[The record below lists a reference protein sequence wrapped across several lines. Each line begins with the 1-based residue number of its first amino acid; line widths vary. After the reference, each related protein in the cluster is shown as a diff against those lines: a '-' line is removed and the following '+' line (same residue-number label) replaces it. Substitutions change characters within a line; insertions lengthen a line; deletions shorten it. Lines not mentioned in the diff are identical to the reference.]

1 MTVESKLKYYENRRM
16 PADLAARYI
25 TQFQGTTKIL
35 DVGCGTGDLGRYRTS
50 SELEIYGVDGD
61 AGAIEKARR
70 FEEAVCLDLD
80 SSSLPYEDESFE
92 GVLARDIF
100 EHLHDPG
107 RLAREIYRVMCPG
120 GVLVASVV
128 MARPRRV
135 WADYT
140 HVRGFTR
147 TSARILLE
155 DAGFVVDRIYRMGPV
170 PLSSRLKLIRWVPLF
185 LRLPVIDQLW
195 GASWELV
202 ARKSNARRGAA
213 EA

>member
-1 MTVESKLKYYENRRM
+1 M
-16 PADLAARYI
+16 PAEVAVRYLA
-25 TQFQGTTKIL
+25 QFQGAAKVL
-35 DVGCGTGDLGRYRTS
+35 DVGCGTGELGRHRAS
-50 SELEIYGVDGD
+50 SDLEIHGVDGD
-61 AGAIEKARR
+61 AGAVEKAQR
-70 FEEAVCLDLD
+70 FEQAICLDLE

-120 GVLVASVV
+120 GLLIASVV

-147 TSARILLE
+147 TSASLLLE
-155 DAGFVVDRIYRMGPV
+155 DAGFAVERIYRMGAV
-170 PLSSRLKLIRWVPLF
+170 PLSSRLKLIKWVPLF
-185 LRLPVIDQLW
+185 LCLPVMDQLW

-202 ARKSNARRGAA
+202 AWKPNARCAA
-213 EA
+213 AQA